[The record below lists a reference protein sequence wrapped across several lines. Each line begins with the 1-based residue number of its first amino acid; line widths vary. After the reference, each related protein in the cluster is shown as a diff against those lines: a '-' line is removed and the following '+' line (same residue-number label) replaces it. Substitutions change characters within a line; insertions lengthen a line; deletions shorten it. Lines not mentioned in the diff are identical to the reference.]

1 MPAPEPRTAVNELDF
16 LRENGPA
23 LGAQMLAAALC
34 GALIGYDRA
43 RHDGPA
49 GMKTCMLVCVGATLY
64 AHVGQVVFH
73 AAEQGDPGRIAAQIV
88 SGIGFLGAGVI
99 LRGNNGVTGLTTAAT
114 VWLLGA
120 IGIIIGVGYPLSGV
134 GITFTMLTL
143 YSVTSAIERRLFPDR
158 ANRNGGIDDV

>member
-1 MPAPEPRTAVNELDF
+1 MMDELDF
-16 LRENGPA
+16 LRQQGPI
-23 LGAQMLAAALC
+23 LGVQMLAAGFC
-34 GALIGYDRA
+34 GSVIGFDRA

-64 AHVGQVVFH
+64 AHVGQVLFH
-73 AAEQGDPGRIAAQIV
+73 SAESGDPGRIAAQIV

-120 IGIIIGVGYPLSGV
+120 LGIIIGIGYPLSGV
-134 GITFTMLTL
+134 GITLIMLLL
-143 YSVTSAIERRLFPDR
+143 YAITSRLERWFFPQR
-158 ANRNGGIDDV
+158 AHRNGGVDHV